1 MFKKILVPTDGT
13 PLSDKVIAAA
23 IEFARINPGSS
34 IFGVSVIVPIPY
46 SPFEGLAGGN
56 VKAHEKYMDDHAN
69 RYVELLK
76 AAVDAAGIPCEVLVT
91 KAPSPA
97 SEIVRV
103 AQAYQCDCIFMAS
116 HGRKGL
122 NRLFLGSET
131 QKVLA
136 QAEVPVLVYR

>member
-13 PLSDKVIAAA
+13 SLSERVIAAA
-23 IEFARINPGSS
+23 IQFASINPGSQ
-34 IFGVSVIVPIPY
+34 ILGLSVIVPISH
-46 SPFEGLAGGN
+46 SPFHGFSANYL
-56 VKAHEKYMDDHAN
+56 HEHEQHIDDHAS
-69 RYVELLK
+69 RHVGVLK
-76 AAVDAAGIPCEVLVT
+76 AVVAAAGIPCEVLVT

-97 SEIVRV
+97 DEIVRV
-103 AQAYQCDCIFMAS
+103 AQAYGCDCIFMAS

-136 QAEVPVLVYR
+136 QAEVPVMVYR